1 VNRPAILAAVLVLG
15 GGTLIA
21 VELALGARDYGR
33 VELARACAA
42 PPPRLDRDGLDRT
55 VQRIILG
62 ALSEAA
68 CELGT
73 TREELVLSLSPRT
86 GSRYGSWS
94 DEELEEALRAGLVQA
109 VDDAR
114 NREELGSTEARVL
127 RELAERAP
135 VQLILEAAEHADIFS
150 ALDLLDD

>member
-1 VNRPAILAAVLVLG
+1 MTRAAVLGALLVVAG
-15 GGTLIA
+15 ATLIA

-33 VELARACAA
+33 VELTPACSAA
-42 PPPRLDRDGLDRT
+42 PPPVEGDGLDRT
-55 VQRIILG
+55 IQRIVIS
-62 ALSEAA
+62 ALNGAA

-73 TREELVLSLSPRT
+73 TREELVLSLSPRS

-94 DEELEEALRAGLVQA
+94 DEELEEALRAGLVGA

-114 NREELGSTEARVL
+114 DRGELGSAAARVL

-135 VQLILEAAEHADIFS
+135 VQLILEVAEHTILG
-150 ALDLLDD
+150 ALDLFED

>member
-1 VNRPAILAAVLVLG
+1 MRRGALIVASLVVAG
-15 GGTLIA
+15 ATLIA

-33 VELARACAA
+33 VELTPACSA
-42 PPPRLDRDGLDRT
+42 PPPRLDGTGLDRT
-55 VQRIILG
+55 IQRIVLS
-62 ALSEAA
+62 ALNGAA

-73 TREELVLSLSPRT
+73 TREELILSLSPRT

-94 DEELEEALRAGLVQA
+94 DEQLEDALRSGLVRA

-114 NREELGSTEARVL
+114 DRGELGSAAARVL

-135 VQLILEAAEHADIFS
+135 VQLILEAVEHADILS
-150 ALDLLDD
+150 GLLPAA

>member
-1 VNRPAILAAVLVLG
+1 MRRPAAVAALIVLAGATV
-15 GGTLIA
+15 IS
-21 VELALGARDYGR
+21 VELALGARDYGE
-33 VELARACAA
+33 VELTPACS
-42 PPPRLDRDGLDRT
+42 PSSPQLEGGGLDRT
-55 VQRIILG
+55 VQRIVLD

-94 DEELEEALRAGLVQA
+94 DEELEEAVQAGLVRA
-109 VDDAR
+109 VEEAHDR
-114 NREELGSTEARVL
+114 GELGSTEARVL

-135 VQLILEAAEHADIFS
+135 VQLLLEAAEHTDILA
-150 ALDLLDD
+150 ALARLSD

>member
-1 VNRPAILAAVLVLG
+1 MSRPPVLIALLLVAG
-15 GGTLIA
+15 ATLIA
-21 VELALGARDYGR
+21 VELALGARDFGR
-33 VELARACAA
+33 IELTPACSA
-42 PPPRLDRDGLDRT
+42 PPPQLGGDGLDRT
-55 VQRIILG
+55 MQRIVIS
-62 ALSEAA
+62 ALNGAA

-94 DEELEEALRAGLVQA
+94 DEQLEHALRGGLVGA

-114 NREELGSTEARVL
+114 DRGELGSVEARLL

-135 VQLILEAAEHADIFS
+135 VPLILEAAEHADILG
-150 ALDLLDD
+150 ALGLLDD

>member
-1 VNRPAILAAVLVLG
+1 MSRPAALAGLLLVAG
-15 GGTLIA
+15 ATLIA

-33 VELARACAA
+33 VELTPACSA
-42 PPPRLDRDGLDRT
+42 PPMQLDRDGLDRG
-55 VQRIILG
+55 VQRIVLS
-62 ALSEAA
+62 ALSGAA

-94 DEELEEALRAGLVQA
+94 DEELERALRAGLVRA

-114 NREELGSTEARVL
+114 ARGELGSVEARVL
-127 RELAERAP
+127 RELAERVP
-135 VQLILEAAEHADIFS
+135 VQLILEAAEHPDIL
-150 ALDLLDD
+150 ATLDLLDD

>member
-1 VNRPAILAAVLVLG
+1 MRRPAVLVALLLVA

-33 VELARACAA
+33 VELAPACSA
-42 PPPRLDRDGLDRT
+42 PPPQLDRNGLDRT
-55 VQRIILG
+55 IQRIVLG

-68 CELGT
+68 CELET

-86 GSRYGSWS
+86 GSRYGTWS
-94 DEELEEALRAGLVQA
+94 DEELEEALRAGLVEA

-114 NREELGSTEARVL
+114 DRGELGSTEARVL

-135 VQLILEAAEHADIFS
+135 VQLILEAAERADILS
-150 ALDLLDD
+150 ALDLLDG

>member
-1 VNRPAILAAVLVLG
+1 MRRPALVTAVLALAG
-15 GGTLIA
+15 ATLIA
-21 VELALGARDYGR
+21 VELGLGARDYGD
-33 VELARACAA
+33 VELEPACSASA
-42 PPPRLDRDGLDRT
+42 PRLEGDGLDRT
-55 VQRIILG
+55 VQRI
-62 ALSEAA
+62 ALSALNGAA

-94 DEELEEALRAGLVQA
+94 DEELEEALRSGLVRA

-114 NREELGSTEARVL
+114 DRGELGSVEARVL

-135 VQLILEAAEHADIFS
+135 VQLIIEAAEHT
-150 ALDLLDD
+150 DLLAALARLGR

>member
-1 VNRPAILAAVLVLG
+1 
-15 GGTLIA
+15 
-21 VELALGARDYGR
+21 
-33 VELARACAA
+33 
-42 PPPRLDRDGLDRT
+42 
-55 VQRIILG
+55 
-62 ALSEAA
+62 
-68 CELGT
+68 
-73 TREELVLSLSPRT
+73 VLSLSPRT